1 MEQKKIIG
9 ENIKA
14 ARKLK
19 GLSQRAL
26 AEKLGIAFQ
35 NLSVWE
41 NGKGA
46 PSARYLLKLS
56 EVLDVSLDQLT
67 TTGGIMSIA
76 VRTLERSS
84 LSHAAA
90 SGFSS
95 SAAADSS
102 DMARVVQ
109 RELSDNHTLKLVV
122 AYLEEILSLLR
133 GSSPQP
139 RPAAEYRRVAEGKS
153 IGYGINEIKVPL
165 PPTHLS
171 TEERL
176 KWERNAAALLKWSQ
190 SEHAF
195 WSPEWAL
202 EKYCREGG
210 VGPFGGTVGE
220 ITQLLKA
227 FMENGKDS

>member
-19 GLSQRAL
+19 GLSQRSL

-76 VRTLERSS
+76 VRSLERSS

-90 SGFSS
+90 GLNSS
-95 SAAADSS
+95 VAADSG

-133 GSSPQP
+133 GSSSQP
-139 RPAAEYRRVAEGKS
+139 RPVEYRRVADNKT
-153 IGYGINEIKVPL
+153 IGYGVNEIKVPL

-190 SEHAF
+190 SEHYF

-210 VGPFGGTVGE
+210 AGPFGGTVGE

>member
-46 PSARYLLKLS
+46 PSARYLLKLA

-76 VRTLERSS
+76 ARSLERPSF
-84 LSHAAA
+84 SHNVQ
-90 SGFSS
+90 SGFNPSGS
-95 SAAADSS
+95 GDPS
-102 DMARVVQ
+102 DLSRVVQ

-122 AYLEEILSLLR
+122 AYLEEILGLLR
-133 GSSPQP
+133 GSAQGS
-139 RPAAEYRRVAEGKS
+139 RPGEIRRVADSKAFGSFGTAEL
-153 IGYGINEIKVPL
+153 KVPL
-165 PPTHLS
+165 PPSTLS

-176 KWERNAAALLKWSQ
+176 KWERNAASLLKWSQ

-195 WSPEWAL
+195 WAPEWAL

-210 VGPFGGTVGE
+210 TGPFGGSLGE
-220 ITQLLKA
+220 VSQLLKS
-227 FMENGKDS
+227 FMEKGKDV